1 MPTIS
6 EYTSNIDISIDVDVE
21 EFLDDCSKREIEE
34 VIQWLVDSDWIK
46 PTQVEEGNV
55 MDIEWFNTVSKLH
68 TLRQR
73 LTVEEEELIKSI
85 VNKY

>member
-1 MPTIS
+1 MARVSAYGI
-6 EYTSNIDISIDVDVE
+6 EVDVDFDVEVE

-34 VIQWLVDSDWIK
+34 AIQWLVDRDWIQ
-46 PTQVEEGNV
+46 PNQIEEGNV

>member
-1 MPTIS
+1 MPEFNT
-6 EYTSNIDISIDVDVE
+6 EIDISVDEFWNECSIWERE
-21 EFLDDCSKREIEE
+21 ELAELVIEE
-34 VIQWLVDSDWIK
+34 GLAQEIDEHEY
-46 PTQVEEGNV
+46 VEDESLLG
-55 MDIEWFNTVSKLH
+55 IEWKKTIDKLS

>member
-1 MPTIS
+1 MPTIR
-6 EYTSNIDISIDVDVE
+6 EYTSSVDISVDVEVE
-21 EFLDDCSKREIEE
+21 EFLDDCNKGEIEE

-55 MDIEWFNTVSKLH
+55 MDIEWFDTVSKLH

>member
-34 VIQWLVDSDWIK
+34 VIQCLVDFDWIK

>member
-1 MPTIS
+1 MPTIR
-6 EYTSNIDISIDVDVE
+6 EYTSSVDISVDVDVE
-21 EFLDDCSKREIEE
+21 EFLDDCNKGEIEE

>member
-1 MPTIS
+1 MPTIR
-6 EYTSNIDISIDVDVE
+6 EYTSSVDISVDVDVE
-21 EFLDDCSKREIEE
+21 EFLDDCNKGEIEE
-34 VIQWLVDSDWIK
+34 VIQWLIESDWIK

>member
-1 MPTIS
+1 
-6 EYTSNIDISIDVDVE
+6 
-21 EFLDDCSKREIEE
+21 
-34 VIQWLVDSDWIK
+34 
-46 PTQVEEGNV
+46 

>member
-1 MPTIS
+1 MARVSAYGI
-6 EYTSNIDISIDVDVE
+6 EVDVDFDVEVE

-34 VIQWLVDSDWIK
+34 AIQWLVDRDWIK
-46 PTQVEEGNV
+46 PNQIEEGNV

>member
-1 MPTIS
+1 MARVSAYGI
-6 EYTSNIDISIDVDVE
+6 EVDVEFDVEVE

-34 VIQWLVDSDWIK
+34 AIQWLVDRDWIK
-46 PTQVEEGNV
+46 PNQIEEGNV
-55 MDIEWFNTVSKLH
+55 MDIEWFNAVSKLH

>member
-1 MPTIS
+1 MARVSAYGI
-6 EYTSNIDISIDVDVE
+6 EVDVDFDVDVE

-34 VIQWLVDSDWIK
+34 VIQWLVDRDWIK
-46 PTQVEEGNV
+46 PNQVEEGNV
-55 MDIEWFNTVSKLH
+55 MDIEWFDTVSKLH

>member
-34 VIQWLVDSDWIK
+34 VIQWLVDFDWIK